1 MGADLSAKGSSSANS
16 IESNPLGL
24 LEVNS
29 FYGRFSVFLDHL
41 VAEGLVHEH
50 HWAVLQ
56 IGESPTQLLQ
66 ALVEW
71 QPTVA
76 PKRVD
81 RQPN

>member
-1 MGADLSAKGSSSANS
+1 MSGKGSSSANS
-16 IESNPLGL
+16 IASNPLGL

-29 FYGRFSVFLDHL
+29 FYGRLGDFLDHL
-41 VAEGLVHEH
+41 VAEGLVHDH
-50 HWAVLQ
+50 HRAMLQ
-56 IGESPTQLLQ
+56 IGESPTQSLP